1 MKRPDLGDG
10 WYEAEESTRLGM
22 VHELR
27 RVSRRFRVR
36 PIPVLLLAALITT
49 GVAYRFH
56 TKPRI
61 YEGDVVLA
69 LTEGSLAEVTSGGI
83 PFDELR
89 EYVVTVLMPDSKL
102 LELIERRDLFRLRA
116 KLGDQWALE
125 QLRLAMEIEIWK
137 NSFVYYHTE
146 DAQAQQSARIGITVA
161 DQDPDLAF
169 ILARDIASIV
179 IKTHEEQRRRFA
191 DALAKEVDLMSVTM
205 AQQLDAITKQRVQ
218 KENAL
223 EYATKTGRGK
233 IAAGLM
239 VDLMT
244 LQRDHKRVREQLALI
259 RKSPEAF
266 ADRISAARLDTT
278 LEIVEERRPK
288 RPEQSGIVLIMI
300 IVVIGTGA
308 LLGSALFIGAF
319 DSRVHDT
326 DDVARLNLPVLGHVP
341 GFPGDHVGSLH
352 SRGAV
357 RRRVPF
363 IRKPGFL
370 RWRFLR

>member
-22 VHELR
+22 ISELR
-27 RVSRRFRVR
+27 RVARRTRVR
-36 PIPVLLLAALITT
+36 PIPVLLLAVLITA

-69 LTEGSLAEVTSGGI
+69 LTEGSLAEVTTGGI
-83 PFDELR
+83 PFNELR

-102 LELIERRDLFRLRA
+102 IELIERRDLFRLRSR
-116 KLGDQWALE
+116 LGAQWALE
-125 QLRLAMEIEIWK
+125 QLRLAMEIVIWK
-137 NSFVYYHTE
+137 NSFVFYHAE
-146 DAQAQQSARIGITVA
+146 DRDSQQSARIGITVA

-169 ILARDIASIV
+169 VLARDIASIV

-205 AQQLDAITKQRVQ
+205 AQQLDALTKQRVQ

-223 EYATKTGRGK
+223 EYATKTGKGNV
-233 IAAGLM
+233 AAGLM

-244 LQRDHKRVREQLALI
+244 LQRDHKRVRDRLALI
-259 RKSPEAF
+259 RKSPMQF
-266 ADRISAARLDTT
+266 ADQISAARLDTT
-278 LEIVEERRPK
+278 LEIVEERRPQ

-308 LLGSALFIGAF
+308 LLGAALFIGAF

-352 SRGAV
+352 ARGAV
-357 RRRVPF
+357 RRRVPS
-363 IRKPGFL
+363 FL